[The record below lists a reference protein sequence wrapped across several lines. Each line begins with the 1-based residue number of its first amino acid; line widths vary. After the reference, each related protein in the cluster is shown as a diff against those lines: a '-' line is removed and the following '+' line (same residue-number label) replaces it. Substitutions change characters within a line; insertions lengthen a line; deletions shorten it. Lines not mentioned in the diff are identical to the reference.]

1 MEKEVRQIHIPA
13 KVEERGEIVG
23 YPIVYDKDSEDMG
36 FVERIAPGA
45 VTEALKRSDVRG
57 LKNHDPSLI
66 FARQGVNLK
75 LTEDDKGL
83 KYVATPVDTRN
94 YKDVADEIKSGLLT
108 GQSFGFT
115 VTKDE
120 WRDLE
125 TDHPK
130 RTITEIG
137 EIFDVGPVTYPAYQ
151 DTSVALRSLDV
162 AKAELEPEGDGEAP
176 TFRLPDDFVKIVI
189 NDEELVFHGEDRFDQ
204 AAEKIEELRASSSP
218 TSAAD
223 ADTSDPDP
231 TITEGEVEERDKV
244 LERINQTL
252 KRYKNEDD

>member
-1 MEKEVRQIHIPA
+1 MEKEIRQIHIPA
-13 KVEERGEIVG
+13 QVEERGEIVG

-125 TDHPK
+125 TDYPK

-151 DTSVALRSLDV
+151 DTTVALRSLDA
-162 AKAELEPEGDGEAP
+162 AKAEVEPEEEAP
-176 TFRLPDDFVKIVI
+176 QFRLPDDFCKIVT
-189 NDEELVFHGEDRFDQ
+189 NDEEIVFHGEDRFDQ
-204 AAEKIEELRASSSP
+204 AAEKLDELRASSSP
-218 TSAAD
+218 TSTAD
-223 ADTSDPDP
+223 ADASDPDP
-231 TITEGEVEERDKV
+231 TITEGEVEK
-244 LERINQTL
+244 LWNRINQTIERSE
-252 KRYKNEDD
+252 K